1 MLKIL
6 QQLQQETKEISVLL
20 ITDFCIQGYISYLDK
35 EIVAFECRK
44 QKGIYYTK
52 VVRLSSIIAIEYVSD
67 INVTSKDK
75 FKFEKEPFTP
85 DEDNTEEDD
94 NLDDDDDDDG
104 PFVKNSL

>member
-35 EIVAFECRK
+35 EIVAFECKK
-44 QKGIYYTK
+44 QKGIYYTRIVK
-52 VVRLSSIIAIEYVSD
+52 LSSIIAIEYISDLSVS
-67 INVTSKDK
+67 NKDK

-85 DEDNTEEDD
+85 DEDNLDDD
-94 NLDDDDDDDG
+94 NLGNDDDDDDD